1 MYKLWLKHSINWFIA
16 KDNQDN
22 DATDTD
28 ADRPKTGSYTLVPKA
43 DIDFLKKSFK
53 FYDKEK
59 KGFIKDFELQ
69 VFYPSIGIN
78 LEDHKIEQVL
88 KRLEELNFKKIDENA
103 LVQSLHILKEME
115 MEEPDDSEDEY
126 LDAFVALGGQPNKE
140 GKIEANLL
148 IEIVKDDFE
157 LTINMEEY
165 LSSIDSDDNLDFYQ
179 FCVLLQQSTGNNPS
193 RFSNLLANRGFSV
206 LQESLFEPEHA

>member
-1 MYKLWLKHSINWFIA
+1 MI
-16 KDNQDN
+16 
-22 DATDTD
+22 
-28 ADRPKTGSYTLVPKA
+28 
-43 DIDFLKKSFK
+43 KKN
-53 FYDKEK
+53 

-78 LEDHKIEQVL
+78 LEEHKIEQVL
-88 KRLEELNFKKIDENA
+88 KRLEEMNFKKIDENA

-206 LQESLFEPEHA
+206 LQESLFEPDHS